1 MRNKKF
7 ATWQIFPTKKKNEYV
22 YIYGRKFGTS
32 KEQTVAEEM
41 NLKECARKKANHF
54 AAVLTI
60 ASYLICSI
68 LRADANVA
76 PLVCLDRSET
86 LHQATGVVSKWLNH
100 TVNQQSSDNRPN
112 FLIQGWRWHTLSL
125 IRDLDRLRLFS
136 ESISSDISTE
146 SIREED
152 MKQFKSASDFVIDFN
167 MGALYRIEEKTFF
180 PWLQKKVLAPCMSRN
195 IPDAESVKEFQQAF
209 GVILEYLAQERNKIK
224 YLGQTLVSWNP
235 VIINLMFR
243 ASLALLMTLQNF
255 F

>member
-1 MRNKKF
+1 
-7 ATWQIFPTKKKNEYV
+7 
-22 YIYGRKFGTS
+22 
-32 KEQTVAEEM
+32 M

-60 ASYLICSI
+60 ASCLICSI